1 MRFDVSQGE
10 NAIYEGHGVSKKR
23 GETSAAVRGQMAA
36 DRAPVYHDSG
46 DLQADSVSIPFSWAE
61 RMQRMCQLNQR
72 ALT

>member
-46 DLQADSVSIPFSWAE
+46 DLQADSVSIPFSSGGAYAGASPA
-61 RMQRMCQLNQR
+61 RLPK
-72 ALT
+72 T